1 MNKKSSPAKFTPEVQ
16 LGLTV
21 LSMLSSSRRGRS
33 RQSSEQAKLE
43 KAEDRFEQLLQQ
55 YEQKEFQPIDLDDFQ
70 QENILEDIEV
80 DMDAFEAARDAFQ
93 QQQANILQSLRGV
106 AGSSGAAG
114 IATALSAQAQR
125 QTRQM
130 RLGIGEQL
138 AQNRK
143 LALQEQ
149 ARLNDQMRAI
159 QLANIE
165 AERKFEEDRLAT
177 LLGVEGQRIA
187 GIRGDI
193 AQQRQARSRTSGAFI
208 GALGN
213 IASAYMGGV
222 SPVSPSGMTLQKIP
236 TIGPIP
242 V

>member
-1 MNKKSSPAKFTPEVQ
+1 
-16 LGLTV
+16 
-21 LSMLSSSRRGRS
+21 
-33 RQSSEQAKLE
+33 
-43 KAEDRFEQLLQQ
+43 
-55 YEQKEFQPIDLDDFQ
+55 
-70 QENILEDIEV
+70 
-80 DMDAFEAARDAFQ
+80 MDAFEAARDAFQ

-222 SPVSPSGMTLQKIP
+222 SPSGMTLQKIP
-236 TIGPIP
+236 TIGPVP